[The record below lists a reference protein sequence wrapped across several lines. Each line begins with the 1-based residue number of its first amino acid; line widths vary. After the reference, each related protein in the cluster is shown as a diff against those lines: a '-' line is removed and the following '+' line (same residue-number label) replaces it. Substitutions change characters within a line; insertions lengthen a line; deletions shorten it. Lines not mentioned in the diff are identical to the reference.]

1 MEFGIITEGQLNLIK
16 EIRKFWEQQ
25 VMWMRFIFKAPYGMI
40 RYARSAQQ
48 TVYKFPGFLLFVDRF
63 GRSAA
68 ERFASFITAHMSR
81 IVSLIGALKSNDQE
95 TVNRLTVELNENAS
109 DWAAFLGQMNP
120 YWEETQWRQLL
131 QSFVG
136 QTINEVVAIMSGDYE
151 EGIRIFDNIEN
162 VAYEIADYLAK
173 GIIFS
178 FVP

>member
-1 MEFGIITEGQLNLIK
+1 
-16 EIRKFWEQQ
+16 
-25 VMWMRFIFKAPYGMI
+25 
-40 RYARSAQQ
+40 
-48 TVYKFPGFLLFVDRF
+48 
-63 GRSAA
+63 
-68 ERFASFITAHMSR
+68 
-81 IVSLIGALKSNDQE
+81 
-95 TVNRLTVELNENAS
+95 
-109 DWAAFLGQMNP
+109 MNP